1 MTPKMRWI
9 RTCVIL
15 TCTACFILLGMAG
28 TAGAVDEKMLERME
42 QIIKQQQAQIEAQ
55 AKALEKLQQQVEAL
69 SEKAVQEATEAA
81 KAEVAK
87 ASVPPDVLRTKGGD
101 KVSVELYGQV
111 NRAFLAADDGD
122 SSDYY
127 FVDNDNSSS
136 RIGLIGEA
144 KVNDDI
150 TIGTRMEFEYQS
162 NPSNLVNQD
171 DKNPDDGDGTG
182 FDERWVDA
190 QFTSKRFGK
199 LYLGKGSTASDGTSE
214 VDLSGTAVVGY
225 SSIGDMAGGILFY
238 DDNANARSTT
248 DIGDVFSDF
257 DGLSRRNRI
266 RYDSPEFWGFTLAAS
281 ALSDGGD
288 VALKYAA
295 KWGEDWKFAA
305 AVAYADPQAIS
316 DTLAHQYN
324 GSASV
329 LHSSGLNFTVAGGY
343 RDLESGLLHPDGS
356 NRDDDP
362 TFYYAKVGY
371 RAKWFEV
378 GETRFSVDYQYAEDV
393 AQDGDEAKTV
403 GFQFVQDFPEWGSE
417 YYLGYRWHELDRDID
432 HTTGLATDYDD
443 INALMTGVRVKF

>member
-1 MTPKMRWI
+1 MLSSKRWI
-9 RTCVIL
+9 RPWVAAVFVIGGL
-15 TCTACFILLGMAG
+15 LLGPAG
-28 TAGAVDEKMLERME
+28 PAGAVDQQTLERME
-42 QIIKQQQAQIEAQ
+42 QLIKQQQAQIEAQ

-87 ASVPPDVLRTKGGD
+87 AAVPPDVLRTKGGD
-101 KVSVELYGQV
+101 KVSVQLYGQV

-136 RIGLIGEA
+136 RIGLIGES

-171 DKNPDDGDGTG
+171 DKNPDGGDGTG

-214 VDLSGTAVVGY
+214 VDLSGTDVVGY

-238 DDNANARSTT
+238 DDNTNTRSATN
-248 DIGDVFSDF
+248 IGSVFSNF

-305 AVAYADPQAIS
+305 AVAYADPQATS
-316 DTLAHQYN
+316 DTVDSQYN
-324 GSASV
+324 GSASI
-329 LHSSGLNFTVAGGY
+329 LHSSGINLTVAGGY
-343 RDLESGLLHPDGS
+343 QDLESGLLNPNGTS
-356 NRDDDP
+356 RDDDP
-362 TFYYAKVGY
+362 TFYYAKLGY
-371 RAKWFEV
+371 RAKWFEI
-378 GETRFSVDYQYAEDV
+378 GETRFSVDYEYVEDL

-403 GFQFVQDFPEWGSE
+403 GFQFVQDMPEWGTE
-417 YYLGYRWHELDRDID
+417 YYLGYRWHELDRDI
-432 HTTGLATDYDD
+432 
-443 INALMTGVRVKF
+443 NALMTGVRVKF

>member
-1 MTPKMRWI
+1 MAPKIRWI

-15 TCTACFILLGMAG
+15 TFTACFMLLGMAG
-28 TAGAVDEKMLERME
+28 PAGAVDEKMLERME

-101 KVSVELYGQV
+101 KVSVQLYGQV

-136 RIGLIGEA
+136 RIGLIGES

-171 DKNPDDGDGTG
+171 DKNPDGGDGTG

-214 VDLSGTAVVGY
+214 VDLSGTDVVGY
-225 SSIGDMAGGILFY
+225 SGLTDMAGGINWY
-238 DDNANARSTT
+238 DDNTNGFIANGGRSLR
-248 DIGDVFSDF
+248 IGDVFTNF

-266 RYDSPEFWGFTLAAS
+266 RYDSPNFWGFTLSGS

-288 VALKYAA
+288 VALRYAA
-295 KWGEDWKFAA
+295 NWGENWKFAA
-305 AVAYADPQAIS
+305 AAAYANPRAVS
-316 DTLAHQYN
+316 DTIDNQYN
-324 GSASV
+324 GSASI
-329 LHSSGLNFTVAGGY
+329 LHSSGINLTVAAGTG
-343 RDLESGLLHPDGS
+343 DLESGLTNPDNS
-356 NRDDDP
+356 KRDDDP
-362 TFYYAKVGY
+362 MFYYAKVGY
-371 RAKWFEV
+371 RAKWFEF
-378 GETRFSVDYQYAEDV
+378 GETRFSLDYSRSDDV
-393 AQDGDEAKTV
+393 FQDGDEAKTV

-417 YYLGYRWHELDRDID
+417 YYLGYRWHELDRSTEDFN
-432 HTTGLATDYDD
+432 D